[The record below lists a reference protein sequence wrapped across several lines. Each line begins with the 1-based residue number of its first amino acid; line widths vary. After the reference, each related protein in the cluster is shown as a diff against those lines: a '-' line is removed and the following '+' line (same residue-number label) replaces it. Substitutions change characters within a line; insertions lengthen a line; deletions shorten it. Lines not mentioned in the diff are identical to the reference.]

1 MELRRKACK
10 LRLPDYLRG
19 DVAAWGESVEH
30 GEATDRYYSQD
41 DIRRALAI
49 LNLESLPTET
59 RLKRAFRKKAA
70 DCHPDKVPPQRRA
83 WEHVSVRQG
92 GHIVDTEDASTLGL
106 VAHHLD
112 ISTIGRR

>member
-1 MELRRKACK
+1 M
-10 LRLPDYLRG
+10 
-19 DVAAWGESVEH
+19 
-30 GEATDRYYSQD
+30 EATDRYYSQD

-83 WEHVSVRQG
+83 WAMEEMQRVS
-92 GHIVDTEDASTLGL
+92 
-106 VAHHLD
+106 
-112 ISTIGRR
+112 